1 MKVLVTGANGFIGR
15 EVCRMAVHGGH
26 AVIGLA
32 RRGRPADAGSWAAAV
47 EWVAGDVLQPA
58 GWRAHLAGCGAVI
71 HCVGII
77 REDVRR
83 GATFERVNGDSA
95 ITAAEEAERAG
106 VGAFVFVSASAK
118 PPLVGEG
125 YIRGKRRAE
134 GRIQELGLRAVILRP
149 GFVYGAGRLPSLPAA
164 AVMKLA
170 ALLPVV
176 GAAARESRPVTV
188 ETLARVALRAATDE
202 GVRGVVDVGGIERLG
217 V

>member
-1 MKVLVTGANGFIGR
+1 MKILVTGANGFIGR
-15 EVCRMAVHGGH
+15 EMCREAVDCGH
-26 AVIGLA
+26 AVVGLA
-32 RRGRPADAGSWAAAV
+32 RRGRPPGAGSWAAAV
-47 EWVAGDVLQPA
+47 EWVAGDVLEPA
-58 GWRAHLAGCGAVI
+58 GWRAHLAGCDAVI

-95 ITAAEEAERAG
+95 ITAADEAERAG

-134 GRIQELGLRAVILRP
+134 GRIQELGMRGVILRP

-170 ALLPVV
+170 AWLPVV
-176 GAAARESRPVTV
+176 GAAARESRPVAV
-188 ETLARVALRAATDE
+188 ETLARAALRAATDG

-217 V
+217 R

>member
-1 MKVLVTGANGFIGR
+1 MKVLVTGANGFIGS
-15 EVCRMAVHGGH
+15 EVCRVAVEGGH
-26 AVIGLA
+26 SVVGLA
-32 RRGRPADAGSWAAAV
+32 RRGRPHGAGSWAAEV
-47 EWVAGDVLQPA
+47 EWVAGDVLEPA
-58 GWRAHLAGCGAVI
+58 GWRSHLAGCDAVI

-125 YIRGKRRAE
+125 YILGKRRAE
-134 GRIQELGLRAVILRP
+134 RRIQELGLRAVILRP

-164 AVMKLA
+164 AAMKLA

-176 GAAARESRPVTV
+176 GTAARESRPVAV
-188 ETLARVALRAATDE
+188 ETLAGVALRAAVDG
-202 GVRGVVDVGGIERLG
+202 GVRGVVDVGGIERM